1 MTLAT
6 PCTEKQ
12 AHNWISNLLD
22 PSDEERTTASESSQR
37 VFPGP
42 SQCDLKILNKQ
53 VCMLAYCT
61 TFMEKKF
68 LFVGQGAVGTKCDFF
83 FFVKAQKTKH
93 LIPISW
99 TDYFRKSTPADDID
113 KKKKSLFKD
122 PKKIIFN
129 ILSSKVPSAAP
140 VAAPAPAP
148 VPVPASTPAPA
159 SVPVPAPAAVP
170 ALTPAPTPAP
180 APAPAPVPVP
190 TSTAMVIQAPVLQL
204 ITSTSNAAS
213 PLPTALTSQNPTGTL
228 LLKTAAGSNMMTTGQ
243 PLLIQL
249 PLSVANGQTGTLVNI
264 PVSSFSAASSLNK
277 AKTTSSTTAFLIKP
291 ASAVTSATVS
301 APVTTTVSALQG
313 TTSQMSV
320 ARAVFQ
326 GGNGGICTPSAGVS
340 VSTARTPTQPV
351 SVAGAM
357 SSISSPATSGP
368 AATGSTAP
376 GPPQGT
382 SLTSKTGQWL
392 LLNLA

>member
-1 MTLAT
+1 MTLT
-6 PCTEKQ
+6 
-12 AHNWISNLLD
+12 
-22 PSDEERTTASESSQR
+22 
-37 VFPGP
+37 
-42 SQCDLKILNKQ
+42 
-53 VCMLAYCT
+53 
-61 TFMEKKF
+61 
-68 LFVGQGAVGTKCDFF
+68 
-83 FFVKAQKTKH
+83 
-93 LIPISW
+93 
-99 TDYFRKSTPADDID
+99 
-113 KKKKSLFKD
+113 KKKSLFKD

-140 VAAPAPAP
+140 AAAPAP
-148 VPVPASTPAPA
+148 VPGPASTPAPA
-159 SVPVPAPAAVP
+159 SVPVPAPAPAAVP
-170 ALTPAPTPAP
+170 ALTPAPTP

-228 LLKTAAGSNMMTTGQ
+228 LLKTSAGGNMMTTGQ